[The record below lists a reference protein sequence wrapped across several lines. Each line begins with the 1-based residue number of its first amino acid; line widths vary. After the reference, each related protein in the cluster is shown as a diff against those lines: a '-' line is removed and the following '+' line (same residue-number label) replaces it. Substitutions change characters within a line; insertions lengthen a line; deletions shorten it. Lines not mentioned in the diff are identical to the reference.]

1 MSFIETSRF
10 TIFVGKHYHRDINV
24 YTFIYNLQE
33 EAHRFA
39 LKHSSK
45 SQSKKLTTSSLTK
58 ISGIGDKKAKALLG
72 AMPLSEIK
80 KASVDELAKVK
91 GVSRKDAEAIC
102 EYFRKKEK

>member
-1 MSFIETSRF
+1 M
-10 TIFVGKHYHRDINV
+10 NV

-58 ISGIGDKKAKALLG
+58 IPGIGEKKAQLLLKA
-72 AMPLSEIK
+72 MTMTQIK
-80 KASVDELAKVK
+80 KASAEELEKVK
-91 GVSRKDAEAIC
+91 GVSKKDAAAIYD
-102 EYFRKKEK
+102 YFRKKEK